1 VNGKTLT
8 EAEARQLANAIKTN
22 LIDLEKN
29 LRLFH
34 AVQGWFPLGYDSFT
48 TWWDNEMREIP
59 IATGIRNWAI
69 FAMIEENTDA
79 FNRIRSGMVPVIAHA
94 TGLAPTTISGIKSRA
109 RPKVRKFSRV
119 DEDPTVV
126 SVVIPTRWHR
136 HLVALS
142 IRRDK
147 PMSDFLRPIIKEGMM
162 QTYGIDLDKPP
173 FKE

>member
-1 VNGKTLT
+1 
-8 EAEARQLANAIKTN
+8 
-22 LIDLEKN
+22 
-29 LRLFH
+29 
-34 AVQGWFPLGYDSFT
+34 
-48 TWWDNEMREIP
+48 
-59 IATGIRNWAI
+59 
-69 FAMIEENTDA
+69 MIEENTDA